1 MINLADLV
9 TKDRVLLDLRSGSKR
24 QLLQALAEAAGKAT
38 GVEPSTIL
46 EALTQREKLGTTG
59 LGEGIAIPHAK
70 IPELPKLTGFF
81 ARLGKPVDF
90 DALDG
95 DPVDL
100 VFLLLAPEAAGAD
113 HLKALARVARIL
125 RDHELRQQVRTAE
138 SAAEV
143 SALLTGRGDGPGA

>member
-24 QLLQALAEAAGKAT
+24 QLLQALADAAAQAT
-38 GVEPSTIL
+38 GVESATIL
-46 EALTQREKLGTTG
+46 EALVQREKLGTTG

-70 IPELPKLTGFF
+70 IPALAELTGFF
-81 ARLGKPVDF
+81 VRLGKPVDF

-95 DPVDL
+95 HPVDL

-125 RDHELRQQVRTAE
+125 RDQDLRRQIRDATTAT
-138 SAAEV
+138 EV
-143 SALLTGRGDGPGA
+143 SSLLSGRGDGATA

>member
-24 QLLQALAEAAGKAT
+24 QLLQALADAAAQAT
-38 GVEPSTIL
+38 GVESVTIL
-46 EALTQREKLGTTG
+46 EALVQREKLGTTG

-70 IPELPKLTGFF
+70 IPALAELTGFF

-95 DPVDL
+95 HPVDL

-125 RDHELRQQVRTAE
+125 RDQDLRRQIREAATAT
-138 SAAEV
+138 EV
-143 SALLTGRGDGPGA
+143 SSLLSGRGDAPTA

>member
-24 QLLQALAEAAGKAT
+24 QLLQALADAAAQAT
-38 GVEPSTIL
+38 GVESATIL
-46 EALTQREKLGTTG
+46 EALVQREKLGTTG

-70 IPELPKLTGFF
+70 IPALAELTGFF
-81 ARLGKPVDF
+81 VRLGKAVDF

-95 DPVDL
+95 HPVDL

-125 RDHELRQQVRTAE
+125 RDQDLRRQIREAATA
-138 SAAEV
+138 SEV
-143 SALLTGRGDGPGA
+143 SSLLSGRGDAPTA